1 MKNNEYLIVHKS
13 ILPEYFDQIILTR
26 ELIND
31 QKYSVSDACKE
42 TGISRSTYYKYK
54 DYIFRPNKV
63 SGTKALFGIKTLDIK
78 GILSVILQV
87 VYESH
92 GNIISINQDSPI
104 DGTAHITIS
113 IDVSE
118 IDSSIEILRQN
129 IEKID
134 GIKSVDIMGVE

>member
-1 MKNNEYLIVHKS
+1 MKNNEYFIVHKS
-13 ILPEYFDQIILTR
+13 ILPDYY
-26 ELIND
+26 ELIIQAREMIND
-31 QKYSVSDACKE
+31 KKYSISDACKLLN
-42 TGISRSTYYKYK
+42 ISRSTYYKYK
-54 DYIFRPNKV
+54 DYIFRPNKS
-63 SGTKALFGIKTLDIK
+63 SGTKALFGIKTIDVK

-113 IDVSE
+113 IDVCE
-118 IDSSIEILRQN
+118 LDSSIEVLKGN
-129 IEKID
+129 IEKIE